1 MDLAYRQFYLLVEE
15 LGKKTDAPSADT
27 ASTKLT

>member
-15 LGKKTDAPSADT
+15 YGKNIDAPSADI